1 MFILKQ
7 FINNY
12 SNDYSLVKSI
22 SNKIPVLFQDVQF
35 NSTKII
41 YANTVAK
48 AESAILFKHISHVL
62 TQDS

>member
-12 SNDYSLVKSI
+12 YNYY
-22 SNKIPVLFQDVQF
+22 VLFQDVQF

-41 YANTVAK
+41 YANTAAK
-48 AESAILFKHISHVL
+48 TEPAILFKHISHAL

>member
-48 AESAILFKHISHVL
+48 AESIILFKHISHVL

>member
-22 SNKIPVLFQDVQF
+22 INKIPVLFQDVQF

-41 YANTVAK
+41 YANTAAK
-48 AESAILFKHISHVL
+48 TEPAILFKHISHAL

>member
-48 AESAILFKHISHVL
+48 AESAILF
-62 TQDS
+62 